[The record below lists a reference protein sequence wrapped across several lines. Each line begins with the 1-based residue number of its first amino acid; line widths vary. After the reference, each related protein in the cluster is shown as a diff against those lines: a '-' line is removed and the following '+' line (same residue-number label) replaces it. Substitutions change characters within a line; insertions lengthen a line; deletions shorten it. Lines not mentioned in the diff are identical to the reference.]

1 MSKYCLMCGANT
13 NCIENCRDCAKEA
26 YRDLKGMAGKAEFV
40 TEEAIRNDLTDG
52 AFEIMRK
59 YGFIE
64 CCGVLNGHK
73 MYAI

>member
-1 MSKYCLMCGANT
+1 MKLCPMSNETTKCT
-13 NCIENCRDCAKEA
+13 ENCKDCAREA
-26 YRDLKGMAGKAEFV
+26 YHDLKGMAGKAEFV
-40 TEEAIRNDLTDG
+40 TEEAIRNDLG
-52 AFEIMRK
+52 NEAFEMLRR

>member
-1 MSKYCLMCGANT
+1 MCGANT
-13 NCIENCRDCAKEA
+13 NCTENCRDCAKEA
-26 YRDLKGMAGKAEFV
+26 YRDLKGMTGKAEFV

-64 CCGVLNGHK
+64 CSMVIKCMQFKGGIENEQR
-73 MYAI
+73 

>member
-13 NCIENCRDCAKEA
+13 NCTENCRDCAKEA
-26 YRDLKGMAGKAEFV
+26 YRDLKGMTGKAEFV

>member
-1 MSKYCLMCGANT
+1 MKYCLMCGANT
-13 NCIENCRDCAKEA
+13 NCTENCRDCAKEA

>member
-1 MSKYCLMCGANT
+1 MSKYCLMCEANT
-13 NCIENCRDCAKEA
+13 NCTENCRDCAKEA